1 MRQRLGLAQ
10 ALLGA
15 PGLLLLDEPTSGLD
29 PGFQRDLFAL
39 LRDATRAGAAVLLSS
54 HTLTEVEA
62 QRLKRIAI
70 MKNGRLAACGTLDEL
85 RAGAALPAQARVT
98 VAPGTAAAVAARL
111 GNGRAADGGRP
122 HGRHRLPARR
132 DDRSLAPHRRAGR
145 RRAGRGNPSAAAR
158 RALRALPGGRH
169 AAMNAL
175 LAIAGREIRDGF
187 RNRWILAATLL
198 LGALALILALL
209 GSAPTGAV
217 GENRLAVTV
226 VSLSSLGVFLIPLI
240 ALLLSYETFVVE
252 VERGT
257 MLLLLAC
264 PVARWQVVFGKF
276 LGHVAILA
284 LSIAVGYGAAG
295 LAAGVRREAPTGRR
309 GAPSAP

>member
-1 MRQRLGLAQ
+1 
-10 ALLGA
+10 
-15 PGLLLLDEPTSGLD
+15 
-29 PGFQRDLFAL
+29 
-39 LRDATRAGAAVLLSS
+39 
-54 HTLTEVEA
+54 
-62 QRLKRIAI
+62 
-70 MKNGRLAACGTLDEL
+70 
-85 RAGAALPAQARVT
+85 
-98 VAPGTAAAVAARL
+98 
-111 GNGRAADGGRP
+111 
-122 HGRHRLPARR
+122 
-132 DDRSLAPHRRAGR
+132 
-145 RRAGRGNPSAAAR
+145 
-158 RALRALPGGRH
+158 
-169 AAMNAL
+169 MNAL

-295 LAAGVRREAPTGRR
+295 LVAGFGGGADGEAWRAFGAMMGTSALLGAIFVAIGHAISVATRDRGTAAGIAVAVWLVFVVLYDMALLGALVADEEHVITEDIFAALLMLNPVDLYRMFNLSASDGVAALSGMAGAAGQAGPGPQLLLPSMAAWAAAPLAAAAVLFHRREL
-309 GAPSAP
+309 